1 MSPFQVTDRA
11 VGRRYGPST
20 CRVEAEPVVAFARA
34 VGETNPVHLDPQA
47 AREAGFRNIVAPPM
61 FVVVYARDAVV
72 AAFGDP
78 ETGMDAAR
86 AVHGAQ
92 EFTFGELVCA
102 GDEITTTATLEA
114 AYERSDL
121 GFYVVRSS
129 SVNEDGDRVCEAVW
143 TTIVRGESR

>member
-1 MSPFQVTDRA
+1 
-11 VGRRYGPST
+11 
-20 CRVEAEPVVAFARA
+20 
-34 VGETNPVHLDPQA
+34 
-47 AREAGFRNIVAPPM
+47 M
-61 FVVVYARDAVV
+61 FVVVYARDPVA

-78 ETGMDAAR
+78 ETGLEMAR

-92 EFTFGELVCA
+92 EFSFGELVCA

-129 SVNEDGDRVCEAVW
+129 STNGNGDRVCEAVW
-143 TTIVRGESR
+143 TTIVRGETR